1 MDLADNFSRL
11 NCGRTTKDQ
20 DYEGFLGEDVYEA
33 HVITPFD
40 DFLHEAFSK
49 FARHMR

>member
-11 NCGRTTKDQ
+11 NCGKRTKDQ
-20 DYEGFLGEDVYEA
+20 DYEGFLGEDAYEA
-33 HVITPFD
+33 HVVAPFD

-49 FARHMR
+49 FAGLVR